1 MALRF
6 VVGVIAGFCSLSLAF
21 EAIGAEFPGPGVEGQ
36 FLGWRASSSSREVT
50 IRFRDGSSV
59 RVGGKL
65 VALIAGGYS
74 AARSKQ
80 YDRAISSFTA
90 ALQMNPDTNIA
101 FAIYSCRA
109 SAYYEKGE
117 LGKALSDWTAAIQL
131 NSKYARAYYDRAIN
145 YENGRDYKLAIRDS
159 TAAIQLNLKYAD
171 AYHNRGAY
179 YHETG
184 EFDKAIADFNKAI
197 QFNPRSATTFDG
209 RAQATK
215 ISTNSTRRWLIMI
228 G

>member
-1 MALRF
+1 MDTRSII
-6 VVGVIAGFCSLSLAF
+6 GVIAGFCSLSLAF
-21 EAIGAEFPGPGVEGQ
+21 EATGVESPLPN
-36 FLGWRASSSSREVT
+36 FPTSSSSREVT
-50 IRFRDGSSV
+50 VRLPDGQNV

-131 NSKYARAYYDRAIN
+131 NSKYARAYYDCAIN
-145 YENGRDYKLAIRDS
+145 YENGRDYKRAIRDS